1 MKTLFKLSICLL
13 SLSYCGITTKVF
25 AQENRF
31 GCYIFQTRELA
42 QTYLRFHPEV
52 SAKLDPDG
60 NGKACEHLYSE
71 VAFGTLNNHKWST
84 IATKYYQS
92 RYRTEFS
99 PNNHLLTLWETQNL
113 LGFRGI
119 KIKQAHDNMR
129 QHWLWR
135 DSQDPNKEIR
145 ATFMYY
151 QLIDLKGNGF
161 DIK

>member
-1 MKTLFKLSICLL
+1 MKTLFKLSIFLL
-13 SLSYCGITTKVF
+13 SLSYCGTATKVF
-25 AQENRF
+25 AGTSHL
-31 GCYIFQTRELA
+31 GCHIFQVQELA

-52 SAKLDPDG
+52 ATKLDPDG

-71 VAFGTLNNHKWST
+71 VAFGTLNNDKWST
-84 IATKYYQS
+84 IAKRYYQS

-99 PNNHLLTLWETQNL
+99 SNNHLVDLWEAQDL
-113 LGFRGI
+113 LGFTGI
-119 KIKQAHDNMR
+119 KIKHAHDGQR

-135 DSQDPNKEIR
+135 DNQDPKKEIR

-151 QLIDLKGNGF
+151 QLIDLKGTGF